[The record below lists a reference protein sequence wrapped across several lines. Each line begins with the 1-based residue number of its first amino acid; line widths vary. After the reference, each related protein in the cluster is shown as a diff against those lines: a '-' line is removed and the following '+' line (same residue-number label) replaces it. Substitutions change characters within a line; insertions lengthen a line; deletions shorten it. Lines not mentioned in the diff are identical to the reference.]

1 MRDEY
6 VDKLVK
12 SPSVDLLDILYLS
25 MVSTLSVELH
35 KVFIQTRLSNV
46 ILYFTLFLIKN
57 YFGSA
62 PKNIKNILLEYCLL
76 FTWTE
81 TCDCATLPAR
91 L

>member
-35 KVFIQTRLSNV
+35 KVFIQTQLSNV
-46 ILYFTLFLIKN
+46 ILFFTLFLIKN
-57 YFGSA
+57 YFGS
-62 PKNIKNILLEYCLL
+62 NI
-76 FTWTE
+76 
-81 TCDCATLPAR
+81 
-91 L
+91 